1 MSRRRPAATA
11 YAIRHSRG
19 GEVPQKTLVP
29 DYAGLFGNEGW
40 KPYEALEHARRQI
53 CLQHL
58 LHDCY
63 SRL

>member
-1 MSRRRPAATA
+1 
-11 YAIRHSRG
+11 
-19 GEVPQKTLVP
+19 VPQKTLVP